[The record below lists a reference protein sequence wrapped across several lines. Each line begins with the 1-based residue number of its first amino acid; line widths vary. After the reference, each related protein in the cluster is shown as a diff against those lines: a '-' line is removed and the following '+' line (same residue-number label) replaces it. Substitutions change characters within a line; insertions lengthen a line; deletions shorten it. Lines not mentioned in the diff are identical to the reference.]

1 MDCMRMHTIA
11 LTLAALSLAQ
21 AGDPDVEFR
30 QMAELLKLADG
41 MTAADVGAGGGT
53 WTVRLAERVG
63 PKGRVY
69 GTDVKSPQVRGVESS
84 AKARGLTNVIA
95 VLGSQDDMGLPS
107 GCCDAMLLRL
117 VYHAFDNP
125 ARMRESLQR
134 AMKPKG
140 RVLIIDFRPPPDQ
153 LTAEMKSIGF
163 ERAEF
168 IERWQGQDGVYAA
181 LFVLTPGEAS
191 ARDRPPALVELAP
204 QPPRRLQPRAR
215 RQRPRSP
222 SDR

>member
-1 MDCMRMHTIA
+1 MRVHV
-11 LTLAALSLAQ
+11 LSLGLAAVLSVGQ
-21 AGDPDVEFR
+21 ARDPDVEFR
-30 QMAELLKLADG
+30 QMADLLRLADG

-63 PKGRVY
+63 PRGRVY
-69 GTDVKSPQVRGVESS
+69 GTDVKSPQVSGIVSY
-84 AKARGLTNVIA
+84 AKSKGLTNVTA

-107 GCCDAMLLRL
+107 GCCEAMLLRL

-140 RVLIIDFRPPPDQ
+140 RVLIVDFRPPPDQ

-163 ERAEF
+163 ERIEF

-181 LFVLTPGEAS
+181 LFVLA
-191 ARDRPPALVELAP
+191 PPIRLQNGAILAP
-204 QPPRRLQPRAR
+204 WL
-215 RQRPRSP
+215 
-222 SDR
+222 

>member
-1 MDCMRMHTIA
+1 MRIDFLTVA
-11 LTLAALSLAQ
+11 LAAALSLTQ
-21 AGDPDVEFR
+21 ARDPDVEFR
-30 QMAELLKLADG
+30 QMADLLKLSEG
-41 MTAADVGAGGGT
+41 MIAADVGAGGGT

-69 GTDVKSPQVRGVESS
+69 GTDVKSAQVSGVASN
-84 AKARGLTNVIA
+84 AKSKGLTNVTA
-95 VLGSQDDMGLPS
+95 VLGSQDDMGLPP

-125 ARMRESLQR
+125 VRMRESMQR
-134 AMKPKG
+134 AMKPKS
-140 RVLIIDFRPPPDQ
+140 RVLIIDFRPPPDE

-163 ERAEF
+163 ERIEF
-168 IERWQGQDGVYAA
+168 VERWQGQEGVYAA

-191 ARDRPPALVELAP
+191 APDRPPTLVEPAP
-204 QPPRRLQPRAR
+204 PPQRRLPQSAR
-215 RQRPRSP
+215 RLKRQSP

>member
-1 MDCMRMHTIA
+1 MRIQA
-11 LTLAALSLAQ
+11 LALALAAMLSLAQ
-21 AGDPDVEFR
+21 ARDPDVEFR
-30 QMAELLKLADG
+30 QMADLLKLADG

-53 WTVRLAERVG
+53 WTVRLAEKVG

-69 GTDVKSPQVRGVESS
+69 GTDVKSPQVKGVESI
-84 AKARGLTNVIA
+84 AKARGLTNITA
-95 VLGSQDDMGLPS
+95 VLGTQDDMGLPS

-125 ARMRESLQR
+125 ARMRESLRR
-134 AMKPKG
+134 AMKPES

-168 IERWQGQDGVYAA
+168 IERWQGQEGVYAA
-181 LFVLTPGEAS
+181 LFLAKRERRIHRERPS
-191 ARDRPPALVELAP
+191 SRRDSRHGG
-204 QPPRRLQPRAR
+204 
-215 RQRPRSP
+215 
-222 SDR
+222 

>member
-1 MDCMRMHTIA
+1 MRIHA
-11 LTLAALSLAQ
+11 LCLALVAVLSLAQ
-21 AGDPDVEFR
+21 ARDPDVEFR

-41 MTAADVGAGGGT
+41 MTAADVGAGGGM

-63 PKGRVY
+63 PKGRVF
-69 GTDVKSPQVRGVESS
+69 GTDVKSPQVQGVESA
-84 AKARGLTNVIA
+84 AKARGLTNVTA

-125 ARMRESLQR
+125 AKMRESIR
-134 AMKPKG
+134 NAMKPRS

-163 ERAEF
+163 ERIEF
-168 IERWQGQDGVYAA
+168 IDRWQGQDGVYAA
-181 LFVLTPGEAS
+181 LF
-191 ARDRPPALVELAP
+191 AR
-204 QPPRRLQPRAR
+204 Q
-215 RQRPRSP
+215 
-222 SDR
+222 

>member
-1 MDCMRMHTIA
+1 MRKIHSMRIPVMA
-11 LTLAALSLAQ
+11 LALAAILSAAQ
-21 AGDPDVEFR
+21 ARDPDVEFR

-41 MTAADVGAGGGT
+41 MTVADVGAAGGT

-69 GTDVKSPQVRGVESS
+69 GTDVKSAQVSGIASS
-84 AKARGLTNVIA
+84 AKSRGLTNVTA

-134 AMKPKG
+134 AMKPQS

-153 LTAEMKSIGF
+153 LVAEMKSIGF
-163 ERAEF
+163 ERIEF

-181 LFVLTPGEAS
+181 LFLS
-191 ARDRPPALVELAP
+191 KR
-204 QPPRRLQPRAR
+204 
-215 RQRPRSP
+215 
-222 SDR
+222 